1 MVRLGYSPTPILVGW
16 LPSSNP
22 KSHGDDC
29 LVHQVSSSPWAGANH
44 PLNLLAVD
52 SSADRSKG
60 DGDTATWLPTNK
72 AYRCTYVARQV
83 AVKGKYG
90 LWVTLA
96 ERDAM
101 IRVFTTCPAM
111 GLPEPG
117 TTSTV
122 AVLPVLPTRLH
133 LLQHLRRQRP
143 LRHHY
148 HRVGHRRNV
157 GLLLTRKLHRSDTPR
172 RHRTNR
178 LEMAATSDRTL
189 AAISNQRVEPAS
201 LWAL

>member
-1 MVRLGYSPTPILVGW
+1 MVRLGYSPTQILVGW

-29 LVHQVSSSPWAGANH
+29 LVHQVSSSPWAGAND

-111 GLPEPG
+111 GLPGPG
-117 TTSTV
+117 AASTV
-122 AVLPVLPTRLH
+122 AVLPRTANSPAPAPAPAPSASSTSSLSSGGPSAKRGPTT
-133 LLQHLRRQRP
+133 
-143 LRHHY
+143 Y
-148 HRVGHRRNV
+148 
-157 GLLLTRKLHRSDTPR
+157 S
-172 RHRTNR
+172 
-178 LEMAATSDRTL
+178 E
-189 AAISNQRVEPAS
+189 AS
-201 LWAL
+201 SK